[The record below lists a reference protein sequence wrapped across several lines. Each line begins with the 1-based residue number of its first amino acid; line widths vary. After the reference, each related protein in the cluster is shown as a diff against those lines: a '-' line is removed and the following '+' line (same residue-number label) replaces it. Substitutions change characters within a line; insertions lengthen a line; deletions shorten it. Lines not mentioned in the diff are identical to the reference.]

1 MSFHFNFFFSFR
13 YNEEAQGSWKHLS
26 SAEYRDSYALSSLGD
41 NLYLIG
47 GQMMLKNQYLITNSV
62 ARWSLQGGPWRSAAP
77 LPMPLA
83 YHSVVRIKNCLY
95 VLGGRTPQVRV
106 ISMILRFPTLTLY
119 FISCIIYGCSWSTLA

>member
-1 MSFHFNFFFSFR
+1 MVQKKLFNHALNTFYLLFFFR

-26 SAEYRDSYALSSLGD
+26 STEYRDSYALCSLSD

-95 VLGGRTPQVRV
+95 VLGGRTPQVGEIHTV
-106 ISMILRFPTLTLY
+106 STFFTLTFY
-119 FISCIIYGCSWSTLA
+119 S